1 MDNTNK
7 HTRAESPLAATNAK
21 KTRKSDTSP
30 PTKPERPD
38 DSTEQDST
46 ATTSVDAQ
54 SRGII
59 VGPNNTAV
67 MLESLNDA
75 INRGAV
81 IPNGTIHPPNRN
93 PRPMRDPQINDLAAL
108 VIQLEAKIEQL
119 KASIGLNEIPAI
131 SDDTVDGLNRSVC
144 ICQHSVDIM
153 DYLVAKTQ
161 QLMVRVKKLEA
172 RAKQL
177 AAEAEKKAAMA
188 TDSKQH
194 GGNSQQ

>member
-7 HTRAESPLAATNAK
+7 HSRAESPLAATNAK

-30 PTKPERPD
+30 PKEIERLP
-38 DSTEQDST
+38 DSTEQGPT
-46 ATTSVDAQ
+46 AATSVDAQ
-54 SRGII
+54 SRGIM
-59 VGPNNTAV
+59 VGPNNTAT

-93 PRPMRDPQINDLAAL
+93 PRPTRDPQINDLAAL
-108 VIQLEAKIEQL
+108 VIQLEAKVEQL
-119 KASIGLNEIPAI
+119 KASIGPNEIPAI
-131 SDDTVDGLNRSVC
+131 SDDAVDGLNRSVC

-161 QLMVRVKKLEA
+161 QLMARIKKLEA

-177 AAEAEKKAAMA
+177 AAEAEQKAVMAM
-188 TDSKQH
+188 DSKTCE
-194 GGNSQQ
+194 GNSQQ

>member
-30 PTKPERPD
+30 PKEIERPD
-38 DSTEQDST
+38 DSTEQGST
-46 ATTSVDAQ
+46 ATTSVHAQ
-54 SRGII
+54 PSGIV
-59 VGPNNTAV
+59 VGPNKTAA

-75 INRGAV
+75 INRGGV
-81 IPNGTIHPPNRN
+81 IPNGTIHAPNRS
-93 PRPMRDPQINDLAAL
+93 PRTMRDPQINDLAAL
-108 VIQLEAKIEQL
+108 VIQLEAKVEQL
-119 KASIGLNEIPAI
+119 KASIGPTEIPAI

-161 QLMVRVKKLEA
+161 QLMARIKKLEA

-177 AAEAEKKAAMA
+177 AAEAEQKAAMA
-188 TDSKQH
+188 TDSNQR